1 MKKKHDLNTKAIA
14 AMKAAIKG
22 VIAQH
27 KKSGRPLPIWEN
39 GKLKYI
45 SPNKL

>member
-1 MKKKHDLNTKAIA
+1 MRKKTSLNDKAIA

-27 KKSGRPLPIWEN
+27 KKTGRPLPVWEN

>member
-1 MKKKHDLNTKAIA
+1 MKKKNRIRENAVA

>member
-1 MKKKHDLNTKAIA
+1 MKKKNNLNTKAVA

-27 KKSGRPLPIWEN
+27 KKSGRPLPVWEN

-45 SPNKL
+45 SASKL